1 MLDPYVGWRM
11 RRLAYDEKQIPLTRT
26 FSASIT
32 STLICD
38 CAGGSLRIF
47 LNLSIVSRLHLQRWD
62 TSWRNFAAGSCSSS
76 RTPDGAVIRKN
87 A

>member
-38 CAGGSLRIF
+38 CAGGFSASF
-47 LNLSIVSRLHLQRWD
+47 
-62 TSWRNFAAGSCSSS
+62 
-76 RTPDGAVIRKN
+76 
-87 A
+87 